1 MATRREK
8 RLQKA
13 EKLVQRGR
21 LEAAIEE
28 LHMVLKE
35 APDDTRTLNRVGDL
49 YARLNRVDEAADLF
63 SKAAERFSKEGFFV
77 KAIAIYKKILRLDP
91 TRIPIYERL
100 AELYQHQGL
109 ANEARGQ
116 YQILADYYEQQG
128 DSAAVISVYERL
140 VQQDPQDSALGE
152 RLGELLA
159 EAGRNEEA
167 IETYREVATALLDS
181 DQPEEAV
188 RVFEQALEAAP
199 EDLKFVMNAVM
210 QLQSAQRPE
219 LLERFLT
226 KAEELNPEA
235 ATARTLLEQAT
246 VADAGVGQPAPI
258 EPPAVSEPEP
268 LPGAAEPSPD
278 VAAASHEPQPEVA
291 QASPES
297 EPEPEARP
305 EVVEVS
311 AEPEPEPTGEFEIEL
326 EAFESAE
333 ETAVAEPAGLDEAA
347 LDSLLEEASL
357 ETAEAAA
364 DRARETEAAEEAAA
378 LATLEEAPAAPE
390 TPAETP
396 DEVPAEQAAATT
408 TEAPTPAAVEP
419 PTPAAVE
426 PPTPAP
432 AESPAA
438 AATEAPPPAAVEPPA
453 PTVDE
458 LLAEAD
464 ALAGY
469 GLETKAAGRLAN
481 VLEMAPG
488 HLGAYR
494 RLINIEAQARR
505 DTEVVR
511 LAAEAAQAALAA
523 GATGPWQEIV
533 ADLERHGYRVEGASL
548 IPPAPLAT
556 EELGDLLVDAPE
568 SAEAAESEAAP
579 ESTTAAAVESPETPA
594 ADGDVDSDDAD
605 LESVA
610 AGAEPDAQ
618 FFDLG
623 AELEME
629 LGDGEA
635 EDGGGEPLGA
645 QTVEEI
651 VHGFKQGMAEVLSP
665 EAFETHYNLGVA
677 YREMGLIDEAIGE
690 FQLAAKDPRYLV
702 ECCSLLGQCFAEKD
716 FADLALKWYRRGL
729 ESPHVSEEATLGLLY
744 EVGNLHLASGD
755 RDAARDA
762 FAEIYGV
769 NSNFRD
775 VVAKLEELR
784 TDRGT

>member
-21 LEAAIEE
+21 LEAAIVE
-28 LHMVLKE
+28 LHQVLKE

-109 ANEARGQ
+109 TNEARGQ

-128 DSAAVISVYERL
+128 DGAAVISVYEKL
-140 VQQDPQDSALGE
+140 VAQNPSDTSVSV

-159 EAGRNEEA
+159 EAGRLDEA
-167 IETYREVATALLDS
+167 LDVYGDIATALLDS
-181 DQPEEAV
+181 DSPDEAV
-188 RVFEQALEAAP
+188 VVFEQAIEAAP
-199 EDLKFVMNAVM
+199 ESLKFVMNAVM
-210 QLQSAQRPE
+210 QLQSVDRPE
-219 LLERFLT
+219 LVERFLV

-235 ATARTLLEQAT
+235 ATARTLLEKAKAAEEPVAVEHAVEAPAESEAAPEFEMDAEPGPET
-246 VADAGVGQPAPI
+246 VEAAP
-258 EPPAVSEPEP
+258 EASPEP
-268 LPGAAEPSPD
+268 VS
-278 VAAASHEPQPEVA
+278 
-291 QASPES
+291 ES
-297 EPEPEARP
+297 EPEPAD
-305 EVVEVS
+305 VES
-311 AEPEPEPTGEFEIEL
+311 AEFEIEL
-326 EAFESAE
+326 DEF
-333 ETAVAEPAGLDEAA
+333 ETAVEAAPVEPAALDEAA
-347 LDSLLEEASL
+347 LDSLLEEAEIDASVL
-357 ETAEAAA
+357 AEEQA
-364 DRARETEAAEEAAA
+364 RAEEAAEEVAA
-378 LATLEEAPAAPE
+378 LATLDEALEEIEEPAPAEPS
-390 TPAETP
+390 
-396 DEVPAEQAAATT
+396 PAEQAPS
-408 TEAPTPAAVEP
+408 EPAAVE
-419 PTPAAVE
+419 TPAVGVE
-426 PPTPAP
+426 
-432 AESPAA
+432 
-438 AATEAPPPAAVEPPA
+438 
-453 PTVDE
+453 E

-469 GLETKAAGRLAN
+469 GLESKAAGRLARA
-481 VLEMAPG
+481 LELAPG

-494 RLINIEAQARR
+494 RLINIEVHARR
-505 DTEVVR
+505 DAEVVR
-511 LAAEAAQAALAA
+511 LAAEAASAALTSGA
-523 GATGPWQEIV
+523 GAQWREIV
-533 ADLERHGYRVEGASL
+533 ADLEHHGYRIEGSKL
-548 IPPAPLAT
+548 IPPAPLEA
-556 EELGDLLVDAPE
+556 EIPGELLVDAPPDGGEEVEADAIADVDEVPVE
-568 SAEAAESEAAP
+568 SA
-579 ESTTAAAVESPETPA
+579 TAAAVEAPEDEWLESLDDAEPEADPAPA
-594 ADGDVDSDDAD
+594 A
-605 LESVA
+605 VA
-610 AGAEPDAQ
+610 AEGESQ
-618 FFDLG
+618 FFDLA
-623 AELEME
+623 AELELE
-629 LGDGEA
+629 LGEQDPLDGDA
-635 EDGGGEPLGA
+635 SLGA

-665 EAFETHYNLGVA
+665 EAFETHYNLGIA

-716 FADLALKWYRRGL
+716 FGDLALKWYRKGL

-755 RDAARDA
+755 REAARAA

-784 TDRGT
+784 NDRGA